1 MGIERF
7 YTTGHKIQRFTPA
20 VAPAATRDAYGAT
33 LGTWADVLTPTGK
46 LWALEGDERLSADK
60 DTAFSTHKFAT
71 AIASITAADR
81 YVDPDSN
88 TYNIKAVLPR
98 KRVDGTGHLELLLER
113 VT

>member
-7 YTTGHKIQRFTPA
+7 YTAGHKIQRFTATGRDSNGA
-20 VAPAATRDAYGAT
+20 VT
-33 LGTWADVLTPTGK
+33 GTWADASTPTGK
-46 LWALEGDERLSADK
+46 LWALEGDERLSAGK

-71 AIASITAADR
+71 AIANITAADR

-98 KRVDGTGHLELLLER
+98 KRVDGTGHYELLLELI
-113 VT
+113 V